1 MASVVEVIWV
11 KSEGAIFLQGGLDSE
26 SVICPTGEFAKRR
39 ADHQRRRHGRA
50 MSRPS
55 TSFLGVA
62 QSRCGCPH
70 KAGHGDK
77 FHVRHSGARSCAS
90 CDAQLRIR
98 KSRTSLFKFSDIL
111 IGTQGIRSRSQLKL
125 R

>member
-50 MSRPS
+50 KSRPS
-55 TSFLGVA
+55 TSFPGRGQDVDARTRPGMAINSMFVIPERDL
-62 QSRCGCPH
+62 
-70 KAGHGDK
+70 
-77 FHVRHSGARSCAS
+77 VRAAMRNCAS
-90 CDAQLRIR
+90 ENPEPLCSSSVI
-98 KSRTSLFKFSDIL
+98 S
-111 IGTQGIRSRSQLKL
+111 
-125 R
+125 

>member
-50 MSRPS
+50 KSRPS
-55 TSFLGVA
+55 TSFPGRGQDV
-62 QSRCGCPH
+62 
-70 KAGHGDK
+70 D
-77 FHVRHSGARSCAS
+77 ARTRPG